1 MSHEDAGHYAA
12 KHPPGARP
20 DPAIA
25 DAVRARAED
34 GLVTCTDAHRI
45 ARDLHVSPAAVGANI
60 DLLEQRIAKCQMGLF
75 GHGPQ
80 RKILQ
85 PADSV
90 APELADALKRLAV
103 DGRIACKD
111 CWDAATVF
119 GMPRM
124 AVAAACERLGLKIRP
139 CQLGAF

>member
-1 MSHEDAGHYAA
+1 MTHEDAGHYAA
-12 KHPPGARP
+12 KHPPGTKP
-20 DPAIA
+20 DQAIA
-25 DAVRARAED
+25 EAVRARSQD

-45 ARDLHVSPAAVGANI
+45 ARDLHVSPAEVGATI
-60 DLLEQRIAKCQMGLF
+60 DLLEKRIAKCLLGLF
-75 GHGPQ
+75 GYSPQ

-90 APELADALKRLAV
+90 APELADALNRLAV

-111 CWDAATVF
+111 CWDTATVF

-124 AVAAACERLGLKIRP
+124 AVAAACECLGLKIRP